1 MNSVAQRGGAIHGGR
16 WGEWGGRQIR
26 SPMCARARA
35 RVCVFLQISKSK
47 SMSLGKS
54 GWCRLKVEVVCG
66 TPPHTRTRAIISAK
80 ARRNKATHASIRYNS
95 LKEEEKKERR
105 KRNRMRFQTILWL
118 NTERRRHAAG
128 EGDRGL
134 CVGGWG
140 TMGVRGRRCSTLCH
154 S

>member
-26 SPMCARARA
+26 SPMCARARV
-35 RVCVFLQISKSK
+35 RVFLQISKSK

-80 ARRNKATHASIRYNS
+80 ARRNKATHASIRCNS
-95 LKEEEKKERR
+95 LKEEKKKKGEKETACGFRP
-105 KRNRMRFQTILWL
+105 FF
-118 NTERRRHAAG
+118 G
-128 EGDRGL
+128 
-134 CVGGWG
+134 
-140 TMGVRGRRCSTLCH
+140 
-154 S
+154 